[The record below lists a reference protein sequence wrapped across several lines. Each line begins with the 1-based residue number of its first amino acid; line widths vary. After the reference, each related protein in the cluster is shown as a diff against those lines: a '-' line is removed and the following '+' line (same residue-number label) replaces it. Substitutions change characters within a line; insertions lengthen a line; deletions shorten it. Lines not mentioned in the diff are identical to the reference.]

1 MTNLKIGISHGVDID
16 LATGKN
22 YGSTRYSNDLT
33 YLIIKNEVLQ
43 YDTIS
48 PFGIKFFLKSGINS
62 GYISTSSMIFK
73 EGYFI
78 NFEDTTLKAH
88 PKCKTCKMNIDSIEK
103 IVIRGIRRNK
113 KK

>member
-1 MTNLKIGISHGVDID
+1 LTRLLKIFIPTLSLVFLFGCRTYLIDKESAAKQMTNLKIGISHGVDID

-48 PFGIKFFLKSGINS
+48 PG
-62 GYISTSSMIFK
+62 
-73 EGYFI
+73 
-78 NFEDTTLKAH
+78 
-88 PKCKTCKMNIDSIEK
+88 
-103 IVIRGIRRNK
+103 
-113 KK
+113 